1 MFGIQVEGSQIVIVF
16 SLLLN
21 AIMILIVLYLVY
33 KTDQVLS
40 QFEPV
45 VKEGQKMRQTI
56 TQKTNEILA
65 KTINLAQELVRS
77 SVNQSQKNL
86 KISDTFKL
94 EMEGMMKQGVDQII
108 SETKQML
115 QVESQNILSGYQN
128 KFSSLNQEVA
138 ITAQEA
144 KDEIIKEAQIRIGE
158 IGSSIESGLSE
169 IPRLIEGKVEEQIAK
184 NEKELA
190 VYKEQKFKEI
200 DTKIYQLIGQ
210 IAKKTIGRSIDIST
224 QEQLVVD
231 ALEKARKEKMF

>member
-1 MFGIQVEGSQIVIVF
+1 MFGIQIEGSQVIIVF

-21 AIMILIVLYLVY
+21 SMMILIVLYLVY

-45 VKEGQKMRQTI
+45 VKEGEKMRQTI

-65 KTINLAQELVRS
+65 KTISLAQELVRS
-77 SVNQSQKNL
+77 SVGQSQKNL

-108 SETKQML
+108 SESKQML
-115 QVESQNILSGYQN
+115 QIQSKNILSVYQN

-138 ITAQEA
+138 MAAQEA
-144 KDEIIKEAQIRIGE
+144 RDQIIKEAQIRISE
-158 IGSSIESGLSE
+158 IGSSVEANLAE
-169 IPRLIEGKVEEQIAK
+169 IPRLVGDKVEEQVAK
-184 NEKELA
+184 NEKEFEE
-190 VYKEQKFKEI
+190 YKQQRFKEI
-200 DTKIYQLIGQ
+200 DAKIYQLIGQ

-224 QEQLVVD
+224 HEQLVID
-231 ALEKARKEKMF
+231 ALERARKEKIF